1 LTVLIE
7 YIQCDAWAVQFALPE
22 IGGNAVQDDFFPRA
36 SRSGWP
42 AEFPDVVI
50 HSPETAVKQHPAYS
64 AAKAGDVE
72 AAMQLIMGTISDEAI
87 EALIEIGSPWEPVLI
102 SVHAEERVGVNAI
115 PEVLADFLGQ
125 MLGWEV
131 ERDVVQA
138 NVVNHTGASGFSRL
152 AKQAFFEG
160 IVKPE
165 VYVIVDDFI
174 GQGGTIANLRGHV
187 HQQGGRILCATTLTG
202 KPYSALLHQSS
213 DKLSELRS
221 RSKITVTFGSAL
233 AGALLRCSSSP

>member
-1 LTVLIE
+1 MQNE
-7 YIQCDAWAVQFALPE
+7 
-22 IGGNAVQDDFFPRA
+22 FFPRA
-36 SRSGWP
+36 MRSEWRNM
-42 AEFPDVVI
+42 FPDVVI
-50 HSPETAVKQHPAYS
+50 HSSETAVKKHPMYE

-72 AAMQLIMGTISDEAI
+72 AAMHLIMATINDDAI
-87 EALIEIGSPWEPVLI
+87 ENLIDIGSAWEPVLI

-115 PEVLADFLGQ
+115 PEVFADLLSH
-125 MLGWEV
+125 MLDWEV

-174 GQGGTIANLRGHV
+174 GQGGTIANLRGHIEI
-187 HQQGGRILCATTLTG
+187 QGGLVLCATTLTG
-202 KPYSALLHQSS
+202 KPHSAPLFQNPEQLNA
-213 DKLSELRS
+213 LRS
-221 RSKITVTFGSAL
+221 KHGHLEKWWKDRFGFGYECLTASETRYLINTPTSERIRTCIEEADH
-233 AGALLRCSSSP
+233 